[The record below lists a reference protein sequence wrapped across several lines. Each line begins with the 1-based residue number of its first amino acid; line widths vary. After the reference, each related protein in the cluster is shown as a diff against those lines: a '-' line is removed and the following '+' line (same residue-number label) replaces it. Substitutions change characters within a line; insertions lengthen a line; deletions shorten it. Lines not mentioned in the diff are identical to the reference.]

1 MEQDSKLTVTL
12 FLVALAVLLQAG
24 VMLGILLAVLKMRRE
39 IEGIRTDVKQR
50 LEPVAQSIAE
60 IVASSRE
67 PVRVILA
74 NLADSSRT
82 LRERIGQ
89 LDHVV
94 ADLVDRSRLQ
104 VIRVDQLIG
113 SLLLKVE
120 STAETVQRQILAPI
134 QEASAVVKGV
144 RSGLEFLFSRRRPS
158 RGVSET
164 APDEQLFI

>member
-1 MEQDSKLTVTL
+1 MEQDPKLTVTL

-39 IEGIRTDVKQR
+39 IEGIRADVKQR
-50 LEPVAQSIAE
+50 LEPLAQSIAE

-89 LDHVV
+89 LDNVV

-113 SLLLKVE
+113 SLLQKVE
-120 STAETVQRQILAPI
+120 SAAETIQRQILAPI

-158 RGVSET
+158 RGVSEA
-164 APDEQLFI
+164 APDEQMFI